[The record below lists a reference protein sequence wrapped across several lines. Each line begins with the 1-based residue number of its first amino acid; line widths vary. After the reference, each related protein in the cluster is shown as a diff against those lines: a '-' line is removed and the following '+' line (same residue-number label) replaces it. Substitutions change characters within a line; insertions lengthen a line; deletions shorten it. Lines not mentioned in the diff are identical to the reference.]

1 MAAIEVEETIR
12 RIASHK
18 GVEGIVVC
26 NFEGVS
32 LKSTLSKE
40 LSTQYA
46 GLMAQLVVKA
56 RSVLRTIDTDDDLVF
71 LRART
76 KKHEVMIAPG
86 DGYLLIVRV
95 VCGLGCTRAL
105 RFCSEGWVFGGPACR
120 AWPAPHAP
128 APLPPTTT
136 LPCRSSKSFEE
147 PAEAR
152 PVLAAP
158 QGARAALGQRR
169 LGTARPPRGR
179 GWQRPGARAP
189 AARRL
194 VPVYAPKTKALFY
207 FGAPT
212 PPPPAFA
219 PPPARTAAP
228 RAAAPRRR
236 RRRPHTAARAR
247 AAP

>member
-86 DGYLLIVRV
+86 DGYLLIVRGPGRGPNRP
-95 VCGLGCTRAL
+95 CRILLRGLGCWPHLPRANQP
-105 RFCSEGWVFGGPACR
+105 SR
-120 AWPAPHAP
+120 ARPSPEHAP
-128 APLPPTTT
+128 LQVIQ
-136 LPCRSSKSFEE
+136 KF
-147 PAEAR
+147 
-152 PVLAAP
+152 
-158 QGARAALGQRR
+158 
-169 LGTARPPRGR
+169 
-179 GWQRPGARAP
+179 
-189 AARRL
+189 
-194 VPVYAPKTKALFY
+194 
-207 FGAPT
+207 
-212 PPPPAFA
+212 
-219 PPPARTAAP
+219 
-228 RAAAPRRR
+228 
-236 RRRPHTAARAR
+236 
-247 AAP
+247 